1 MMSCLFF
8 SCQKIPEE
16 LPDKKKT
23 LRAGVH
29 SFALK
34 RNFGAYSFWK
44 KCTEALKMWYDLD
57 RFWQEIQ
64 DISVKERN
72 LNFAAVVK
80 IMQAW
85 RDARGNKG

>member
-1 MMSCLFF
+1 
-8 SCQKIPEE
+8 
-16 LPDKKKT
+16 
-23 LRAGVH
+23 
-29 SFALK
+29 
-34 RNFGAYSFWK
+34 
-44 KCTEALKMWYDLD
+44 MWYDLD